1 LQKLTEKV
9 GWLGA
14 VELLT
19 IRLLELVKMD
29 HKEPKTRTEKKGRDK
44 QGGSG
49 PYSAKHVR
57 LQEAARAAASVTRV
71 AEGKGAKG
79 K

>member
-1 LQKLTEKV
+1 
-9 GWLGA
+9 
-14 VELLT
+14 
-19 IRLLELVKMD
+19 MD

-57 LQEAARAAASVTRV
+57 LQEARAAASGGVKKEGKEGK
-71 AEGKGAKG
+71 EGKGK
-79 K
+79 

>member
-1 LQKLTEKV
+1 
-9 GWLGA
+9 
-14 VELLT
+14 
-19 IRLLELVKMD
+19 MD

-57 LQEAARAAASVTRV
+57 LQAELASRSARVTEV
-71 AEGKGAKG
+71 KKEGKGAKG

>member
-1 LQKLTEKV
+1 
-9 GWLGA
+9 
-14 VELLT
+14 
-19 IRLLELVKMD
+19 MD

-57 LQEAARAAASVTRV
+57 LQAEQAAARSAIAS
-71 AEGKGAKG
+71 GIKGAKKG